1 MEEKE
6 LIKRILD
13 GNSSEFGYFV
23 NAYQRMAL
31 TIAFRICENRQEAED
46 IVQNAFVKA
55 YYNLHTFHVK
65 SKFSTWFY
73 RIVYNLAINA
83 SKKTIFQS
91 SFVDVKN
98 AELETVTFQDTSILD
113 KLQRAETSNKVH
125 EVLGTLPKDLALI
138 LTLYYLEENTI
149 NDIAEILGITKENIK
164 IRLFR
169 GRKLF
174 IQKWEQTE
182 FLNY

>member
-6 LIKRILD
+6 LIKRVLD
-13 GNSSEFGYFV
+13 GNSHEFGYFV

-55 YYNLHTFHVK
+55 YHNLHTFHVK

-73 RIVYNLAINA
+73 RIVYNLAVNA
-83 SKKTIFQS
+83 SKKTLFQS

-98 AELETVTFQDTSILD
+98 TELENVAFQDSSVLD
-113 KLQRAETSNKVH
+113 KLQHTEISNAVH
-125 EVLGTLPKDLALI
+125 EVLGTLPKDLGLI
-138 LTLYYLEENTI
+138 LSLYYIEENSI
-149 NDIAEILGITKENIK
+149 NDIAEILGITKENVK

-174 IQKWEQTE
+174 IQKWEQ
-182 FLNY
+182 LNVLNN